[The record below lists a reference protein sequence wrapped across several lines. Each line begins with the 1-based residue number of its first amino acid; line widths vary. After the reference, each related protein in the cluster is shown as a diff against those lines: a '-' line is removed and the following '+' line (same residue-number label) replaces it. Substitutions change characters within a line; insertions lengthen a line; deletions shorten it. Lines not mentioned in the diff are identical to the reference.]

1 MLGMRNPGCVIFARR
16 HTLRAHGKG
25 VNSLMDAGVRACVRA
40 CVRALHSINSAFP
53 ADTKGTLL
61 RHSRILRIPDIF
73 RRRRRIAPGRAR
85 ARVRN
90 IPALHYV
97 RRL

>member
-1 MLGMRNPGCVIFARR
+1 MIFESFREIR
-16 HTLRAHGKG
+16 GRTCPRGI
-25 VNSLMDAGVRACVRA
+25 M
-40 CVRALHSINSAFP
+40 HSINSAFP